1 MSHGST
7 AKIYLR
13 ANSGQDSFFLGQ
25 ALGIGTTAPSDYD
38 SEANDFVVYN
48 ANYPGITIATG
59 STSGRGSILFAD
71 GTTTSQKYQGGITY
85 DHATGVSGS
94 SVANSMYFRTAANI
108 NMTITGAGKV
118 GIGQTVPAGKLH
130 VDGLTSSVATILEGN
145 GNGDQ
150 VPLWFRVKANNG
162 NVTNHGIFGNAGSAS
177 ANNTITIG
185 PTNTSG
191 LTVAAD
197 GTGNFS
203 GALTAGATSLS
214 GNLSMMSNTVYA
226 NQVYVSDRLG
236 HLNDVSTY
244 IDFAVDT
251 ITFAAG
257 GERLRIASAGQIGIG
272 GANYG
277 TDGQVLTSTGA
288 SSAPAWEDAGGGAYS
303 AWEVKTSAFTAA
315 SGAQL
320 IANNATTAF
329 TIDLP
334 TSPSQ
339 GDTVILKNVG
349 AALLTVGRAG
359 EKIDGVSANAT
370 MPTGNAAQLVFTDDA
385 AIGWTVL

>member
-1 MSHGST
+1 AALVLQADESDDNGDEWRLISNT
-7 AKIYLR
+7 
-13 ANSGQDSFFLGQ
+13 GQTL
-25 ALGIGTTAPSDYD
+25 
-38 SEANDFVVYN
+38 
-48 ANYPGITIATG
+48 TIQNN
-59 STSGRGSILFAD
+59 I
-71 GTTTSQKYQGGITY
+71 
-85 DHATGVSGS
+85 SGS
-94 SVANSMYFRTAANI
+94 SVAQ
-108 NMTITGAGKV
+108 IT
-118 GIGQTVPAGKLH
+118 
-130 VDGLTSSVATILEGN
+130 LTPHA
-145 GNGDQ
+145 
-150 VPLWFRVKANNG
+150 
-162 NVTNHGIFGNAGSAS
+162 
-177 ANNTITIG
+177 
-185 PTNTSG
+185 
-191 LTVAAD
+191 TVASSTTAIAGAATVA
-197 GTGNFS
+197 GT
-203 GALTAGATSLS
+203 LTAGATTLS

-320 IANNATTAF
+320 IANHATTAF
-329 TIDLP
+329 TINLP

-339 GDTVILKNVG
+339 GDTV
-349 AALLTVGRAG
+349 
-359 EKIDGVSANAT
+359 
-370 MPTGNAAQLVFTDDA
+370 
-385 AIGWTVL
+385 